1 MINYLP
7 LIILHGLSKYLWWKS
22 MVAYVLKISFSW
34 KSLLKSSALP
44 HKLKKCLLWKLHLSD
59 MFLIQINEP
68 IHIKYS
74 VQFDQVFANYL
85 NICTYTD
92 IEKKL
97 NWPHLV
103 FCPNTPNIKHGSFYK
118 KENETFFSTLLIDLF
133 CNSKKDERHES
144 SLILVHS
151 ALCVFAQ
158 I

>member
-1 MINYLP
+1 MFWRYHFHGNLCWKVLLCHINWRNVFYENYIF
-7 LIILHGLSKYLWWKS
+7 LI
-22 MVAYVLKISFSW
+22 F
-34 KSLLKSSALP
+34 
-44 HKLKKCLLWKLHLSD
+44 
-59 MFLIQINEP
+59 FLIQINDS